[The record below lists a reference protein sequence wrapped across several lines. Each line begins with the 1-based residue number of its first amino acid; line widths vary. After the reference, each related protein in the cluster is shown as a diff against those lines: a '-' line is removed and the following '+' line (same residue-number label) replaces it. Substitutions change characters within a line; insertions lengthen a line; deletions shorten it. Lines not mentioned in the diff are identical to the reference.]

1 MIKTVIIDDEADLR
15 EVNRRL
21 LLDNF
26 LDVEVAG
33 EADSVE
39 SGIEL
44 IKKVQPQL
52 VLLDIEIKGGTGFHI
67 LQKVKPYTFKV
78 IFITAFNEFAIKAI
92 KFSALDY
99 VLKPVNEVEFCQAI
113 EKALVHF
120 DTEKT
125 EMQFDNFFDHYE
137 KQSPDNKKMVLRTSD
152 SVFLVNL
159 SDIKYCKSDNS
170 YTVFHIRDKKNI
182 MVSRSIKEYAELLEE
197 YDFCRPHQSFL
208 VNINYIE
215 KLDKT
220 DGGFIILEDKTEI
233 PVSTRRK
240 QAIMQILDK
249 L

>member
-1 MIKTVIIDDEADLR
+1 MIRTVIIEDEADLR
-15 EVNRRL
+15 EVNKRL
-21 LLDNF
+21 LLENF
-26 LDVEVAG
+26 VDIEIVG

-44 IKKVQPQL
+44 IKKENPHL

-67 LQKVKPYTFKV
+67 LQKVKPYNFKV
-78 IFITAFNEFAIKAI
+78 IFVTAFNEFALKAI

-99 VLKPVNEVEFCQAI
+99 ILKPVNESEFCAAV
-113 EKALVHF
+113 EKALEYF
-120 DTEKT
+120 DEEKM
-125 EMQFDNFFDHYE
+125 EVQVNNLFEHYE
-137 KQSPDNKKMVLRTSD
+137 KQRGNKKIILRTSD
-152 SVFLVNL
+152 AVFLVNL

-170 YTVFHIRDKKNI
+170 YTIFHIKGKKNI
-182 MVSRSIKEYAELLEE
+182 MVSRSIKEYSELLEE
-197 YDFCRPHQSFL
+197 YGFCRPHQSYL

-220 DGGFIILEDKTEI
+220 DGGFIILDDKTEI

-240 QAIMQILDK
+240 QAIMQILEK

>member
-1 MIKTVIIDDEADLR
+1 MIRTIIIDDEADLR
-15 EVNRRL
+15 EVNKRL

-26 LDVEVAG
+26 VDIEVVG

-44 IKKVQPQL
+44 IQKKNPQL

-67 LQKVKPYTFKV
+67 LQKVKPYNFKV
-78 IFITAFNEFAIKAI
+78 IFVTAFNEFALKAI

-99 VLKPVNEVEFCQAI
+99 ILKPVNEAEFCLAVEKAI
-113 EKALVHF
+113 EHF

-125 EMQFDNFFDHYE
+125 KMQFDNFFEHYE
-137 KQSPDNKKMVLRTSD
+137 KQTPDKKIVLRTSD

-159 SDIKYCKSDNS
+159 SDIRYCKSDNS

-197 YDFCRPHQSFL
+197 FNFCRPHQSFL
-208 VNINYIE
+208 VNINFIE

-220 DGGFIILEDKTEI
+220 DGGFIILDDKTEI

-240 QAIMQILDK
+240 QTVMQILDN

>member
-1 MIKTVIIDDEADLR
+1 MIRTIIIDDEANLR
-15 EVNRRL
+15 EVNRKL

-26 LDVEVAG
+26 VDIEIVG
-33 EADSVE
+33 EADSVD

-44 IKKVQPQL
+44 IKQEKPQL
-52 VLLDIEIKGGTGFHI
+52 VLLDIEIKGGTGFQI
-67 LQKVKPYTFKV
+67 LQKVKPYNFKV
-78 IFITAFNEFAIKAI
+78 IFVTAFNEFAIKAI

-99 VLKPVNEVEFCQAI
+99 ILKPVNESEFCAAI
-113 EKALVHF
+113 EKAIECF
-120 DTEKT
+120 DDEKT

-137 KQSPDNKKMVLRTSD
+137 KQNSNKKIVLRTSD

-159 SDIKYCKSDNS
+159 TDIKYCKSDNS
-170 YTVFHIRDKKNI
+170 YTIFHIKDRKNI
-182 MVSRSIKEYAELLEE
+182 MVSRSIKEYSELLEE
-197 YDFCRPHQSFL
+197 YSFCRPHQSYL

-220 DGGFIILEDKTEI
+220 DGGFIILDDKTEI

-240 QAIMQILDK
+240 HAIMQILEK